1 MHPKRSK
8 YDTNPLDPEVAERA
22 EEVWGHGEG
31 GPSTEEFQ
39 GATRRVGPAGTDS
52 PRSNIYSEA
61 PTRRID
67 APPSL
72 DSSYPS
78 VFVPPTPTYSPPP
91 APYQP
96 PVSQFQVPAAQKPT
110 SRNVEGLALPEKWAI
125 VMPYAPFY
133 VGVVASIIEL
143 ILVPRK
149 EVRVRAHAAQGLAL
163 HMAIIAIVML
173 FGGLALITG
182 SSLGGSLFKL
192 AAFIFLIISMVR
204 VWKGATHRIAPLAE
218 LAAWLNK
225 HIDPRR

>member
-8 YDTNPLDPEVAERA
+8 YDTNPLDAEVAERA
-22 EEVWGHGEG
+22 EEVWGQGEG

-39 GATRRVGPAGTDS
+39 GATSRVGPAGTDS

-110 SRNVEGLALPEKWAI
+110 SRNVEGLGLPEKWAI

-133 VGVVASIIEL
+133 VGVARCSGTGAAYGNHSHCDVVWGLSADNGQLSGRITFQTCGFYFSYHLDGPRMERRHTSYRATRRTRGVAKQTYRS
-143 ILVPRK
+143 
-149 EVRVRAHAAQGLAL
+149 AQVTADEGLRSGT
-163 HMAIIAIVML
+163 V
-173 FGGLALITG
+173 LA
-182 SSLGGSLFKL
+182 
-192 AAFIFLIISMVR
+192 
-204 VWKGATHRIAPLAE
+204 
-218 LAAWLNK
+218 
-225 HIDPRR
+225 